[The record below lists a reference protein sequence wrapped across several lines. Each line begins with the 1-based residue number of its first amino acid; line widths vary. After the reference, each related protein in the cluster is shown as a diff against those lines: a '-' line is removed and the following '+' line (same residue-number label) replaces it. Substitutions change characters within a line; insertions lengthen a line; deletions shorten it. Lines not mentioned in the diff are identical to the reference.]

1 MATVRKTPRKTPR
14 KSAPRSK
21 LEPVAQAM
29 LDDLARSGL
38 GTDAAMAMRV
48 KPGDPSEL
56 EALGLPAAMSY
67 EIPYFDMRGEPTGF
81 RRWRYLEDTR
91 SGLQRKTD
99 KKAIR
104 YVQAGSTMPEIYLC
118 PLMDWETAARDPS
131 VPIVVTEGEK
141 KAAAMCAAG
150 VHCIG
155 LGGVYS
161 FKSAKR
167 EVPLL
172 QQLKAFKWSGR
183 DVVVAYDS
191 DAHTNPMVVMARNE
205 LCRVL
210 LDKGAISRVAELP
223 DAEDGSKQG
232 LDDIL
237 VASGPG
243 AVQSIL
249 AEADS
254 FPATQALHELSE
266 LVAYVKDP
274 GIIVVLADGQKM
286 RSTDFTGHA
295 YSNRHYM
302 ERTTLAD
309 GTEKQVKKKAAQSW
323 LEWEQRLELGKM
335 TYAPGQDRFV
345 GGNYNTWPG
354 WGCEPRKG
362 TVKPWADLLD
372 RLFDGHKEERRWF
385 ERWLALPLQRPG
397 SKMFSSALLWGVG
410 EGTGKSLVGKT
421 LGRIYGKNYA
431 LINDTDLQDGSNAWA
446 QNKQFVLGDDVTGHE
461 NRKHAE
467 KLKVI
472 ITQELIRINE
482 KYIPAFNAPDL
493 INYLFTSNRP
503 DAFFLDDNNRRNFI
517 WEVACGA
524 MTKEQVREYFEWL
537 EGDGRSFLF
546 DHLLRL
552 DLGDMEAAD
561 PAMKT
566 FSLDAMVDD
575 SQSALGRWCRDLVRE
590 PDLMLY
596 AGSAK
601 LGGDLWSSQDLLKV
615 YDPDE
620 KKNVTAS
627 AISRELKRAGAKQ
640 AYRGQPLATELGQR
654 RLFII
659 RNSKEWLAPR
669 VTGPELAKHYAAT
682 RGSVK
687 KVKHS

>member
-1 MATVRKTPRKTPR
+1 MPAAKKPRAK
-14 KSAPRSK
+14 
-21 LEPVAQAM
+21 AQAKFDPVVEAM
-29 LDDLARSGL
+29 LADAARSGL
-38 GTDAAMAMRV
+38 SPDICAQLRFR
-48 KPGDPSEL
+48 PGDPSEL
-56 EALGLPAAMSY
+56 EGLGLPAVMSY
-67 EIPYFDMRGEPTGF
+67 EIPYFDIKGEPTGF

-91 SGLQRKTD
+91 SGVAKKTD
-99 KKAIR
+99 RKAIR

-118 PLMDWETAARDPS
+118 PLLDWEAAAKDPS

-141 KAAAMCAAG
+141 KAAAMCQAG

-161 FKSAKR
+161 FKSARR
-167 EVPLL
+167 EVPFL
-172 QQLKAFKWSGR
+172 QLLKAFAWKGR

-210 LDKGAISRVAELP
+210 LEKGAISRVADLP
-223 DAEDGSKQG
+223 DADDGSKQG
-232 LDDIL
+232 LDDLL
-237 VASGPG
+237 VAKGPG
-243 AVQSIL
+243 AVEELLSSAL
-249 AEADS
+249 T

-266 LVAYVKDP
+266 VVAYVKNP
-274 GIIVVLADGQKM
+274 GIIVELATGQRM
-286 RSTDFTGHA
+286 RASDFTAHA
-295 YSNRHYM
+295 YSNKHYM
-302 ERTTLAD
+302 ERTVLAD
-309 GTEKQVKKKAAQSW
+309 GTEKMVRKKAAQSW
-323 LEWEQRLELGKM
+323 LEWEQRLELRKM

-345 GGNYNTWPG
+345 DGDYNTWSG
-354 WGCEPRKG
+354 WGCEPKKG
-362 TVKPWADLLD
+362 SVKPWADLLD
-372 RLFDGHKEERRWF
+372 RLFDGHSEERRWF

-397 SKMFSSALLWGVG
+397 SKMFTSALLWGIG

-421 LGRIYGKNYA
+421 MGRIYGENYA
-431 LINDTDLQDGSNAWA
+431 LITDVELSDSTNAWA

-467 KLKVI
+467 RLKVI
-472 ITQELIRINE
+472 VTQESIRINE
-482 KYIPAFNAPDL
+482 KYIPTFTAQDL

-517 WEVACGA
+517 WEVACGP
-524 MTKEQVREYFEWL
+524 MTKDQVREYFDWL
-537 EGDGRSFLF
+537 DGPGASALF

-575 SQSALGRWCRDLVRE
+575 SQSALGRWCRDLLRE

-601 LGGDLWSSQDLLKV
+601 LVGDLWSSQDLLRV

-627 AISRELKRAGAKQ
+627 AISRELKRAGAKM
-640 AYRGQPLATELGQR
+640 AYKGQPLPTELGQR
-654 RLFII
+654 RLFVL
-659 RNSKEWLAPR
+659 RNQKEWLGAR
-669 VTGPELAKHYAAT
+669 VKGPELAKHYAAT

-687 KVKHS
+687 KAKHS